1 MARRVDLFT
10 PARGGNVSASVRK
23 WRAVLQRA
31 LPLLVLALGL
41 IASPWLLLS
50 SGGWGRLSR
59 LEDDRRTVELE
70 TSRLSKRIEFLRAEA
85 EELRS
90 EPLALERAARDELG
104 LVRRTEVVFQFER
117 RPGTGQGPRD

>member
-1 MARRVDLFT
+1 
-10 PARGGNVSASVRK
+10 
-23 WRAVLQRA
+23 VLQRA